1 MQAMFAVPLK
11 RALAGVSVL
20 LLTLLALAGC
30 GSSNVTPPA
39 TPKAGAGMPSATL
52 RDPAYWE
59 PIVGLHDG
67 DVVERVSFGH
77 LVGDASLQALVIVRV
92 AGGGG
97 FLNVYVYDRIA
108 DTHPHALFALPSL
121 LLGDARISPVNTLLT
136 AQSDG
141 ASDPTDGSSLGGG
154 LVQDLFREFKWSA
167 SAGAFV
173 QVAFPDLF
181 PDLTRW
187 QAEADQAKVIAGQE
201 TWKLDAT
208 KTAAQFTG
216 SLLKWSTDAQTTL
229 LSGGGAQNLQA
240 VVRVAST
247 NPGGAAITVTLSR
260 FDEAATSGI
269 WEVTQV
275 RGEAWMS
282 LTSPQSGAT
291 LTSPVT
297 ATGTGS
303 AFEGDAGT
311 VFVLNHLYTA
321 IGHARVVP
329 IIQGKT
335 SFTATVSYGSSFQGG
350 SEEGVIAFYVCS
362 QADGSIATATL
373 IKVLLSA

>member
-1 MQAMFAVPLK
+1 MQATCAVPLK
-11 RALAGVSVL
+11 RALAGVSVVFL
-20 LLTLLALAGC
+20 VLLALAGC
-30 GSSNVTPPA
+30 GGSRVNSPA
-39 TPKAGAGMPSATL
+39 SPTAGAGTPSATL
-52 RDPAYWE
+52 RDPTYWG

-77 LVGDASLQALVIVRV
+77 LVGDASLQALVTVRV

-97 FLNVYVYDRIA
+97 FLNVSVYDHITEA
-108 DTHPHALFALPSL
+108 HPRALFTLPGL
-121 LLGDARISPVNTLLT
+121 LLGDARISAVNTLLT

-167 SAGAFV
+167 SAVAFV
-173 QVAFPDLF
+173 QVAFPGLF

-187 QAEADQAKVIAGQE
+187 QAEADQVKVNANQE
-201 TWKLDAT
+201 LWKLDAAR
-208 KTAAQFTG
+208 TAVQFA
-216 SLLKWSTDAQTTL
+216 SNLLTWSTDAQASL
-229 LSGGGAQNLQA
+229 LSGGGSQDLQA
-240 VVRVAST
+240 MVRVSSP
-247 NPGGAAITVTLSR
+247 NPGGATITVTLGR

-275 RGEAWMS
+275 RGEAWIS

-291 LTSPVT
+291 LTNPVT
-297 ATGTGS
+297 ATGTSS

-321 IGHARVVP
+321 TGHARAVP
-329 IIQGKT
+329 RTQGKT
-335 SFTATVSYGSSFQGG
+335 LFTATVPYAPSFQGG
-350 SEEGVIAFYVCS
+350 SEEGMIAFYVYS

>member
-1 MQAMFAVPLK
+1 MQTAFALPLK
-11 RALAGVSVL
+11 RPLAVISTML
-20 LLTLLALAGC
+20 LLLLAFAGC
-30 GSSNVTPPA
+30 GGTSVTPSV
-39 TPKAGAGMPSATL
+39 TPTAGTETPSVTL
-52 RDPAYWE
+52 RDPAYWG

-77 LVGDASLQALVIVRV
+77 LVGDASLQALVTVRMT
-92 AGGGG
+92 GGGG
-97 FLNVYVYDRIA
+97 FLNVSVYDRI
-108 DTHPHALFALPSL
+108 TEVHPRALFTLPGL
-121 LLGDARISPVNTLLT
+121 LLGDARISPVNTLLI

-141 ASDPTDGSSLGGG
+141 ASDPNDGPSLGGE

-167 SAGAFV
+167 SAGTFV
-173 QVAFPDLF
+173 QIAFPGLF

-187 QAEADQAKVIAGQE
+187 QAEADQAKVSAGQE
-201 TWKLDAT
+201 PWKLDAAR
-208 KTAAQFTG
+208 TAVQFANR
-216 SLLKWSTDAQTTL
+216 LLKWSPEAHATL
-229 LSGGGAQNLQA
+229 LSGGGAQDFQA

-247 NPGGAAITVTLSR
+247 NPGGATITMMLGR
-260 FDEAATSGI
+260 FDEATTSGI

-275 RGEAWMS
+275 RGEAFMS

-297 ATGTGS
+297 ATGTSS

-321 IGHARVVP
+321 TGHARAVP
-329 IIQGKT
+329 RTQGKT
-335 SFTATVSYGSSFQGG
+335 LFTATVPYAPSFQGG
-350 SEEGVIAFYVCS
+350 SEEGMIAFYVYS